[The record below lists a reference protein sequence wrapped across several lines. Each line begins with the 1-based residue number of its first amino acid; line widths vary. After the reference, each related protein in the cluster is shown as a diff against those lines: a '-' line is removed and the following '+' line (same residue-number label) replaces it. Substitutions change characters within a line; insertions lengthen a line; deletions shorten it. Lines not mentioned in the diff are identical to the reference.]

1 MKPNGLACTCP
12 FSSQAAL
19 QFAFLFVQVCLFH
32 LLFLMRSKLQDTKD
46 LRLAQKTLLPLF
58 PHLRPRSTWRLPALA
73 LSPRVDA
80 FACPSGPALWSSYGL
95 GSLGGLGP
103 TPVSSETS
111 WYEQTAVGPP
121 WISNYISPP
130 QRLDPLFFSRNIIA
144 NVCDF

>member
-1 MKPNGLACTCP
+1 
-12 FSSQAAL
+12 
-19 QFAFLFVQVCLFH
+19 
-32 LLFLMRSKLQDTKD
+32 MRSKLQDTKD
-46 LRLAQKTLLPLF
+46 LRLAQKTLLPLSSLISV
-58 PHLRPRSTWRLPALA
+58 PEAPGDYLPLPLA
-73 LSPRVDA
+73 HEWMLCLSQ
-80 FACPSGPALWSSYGL
+80 WSSTLELLGL

-130 QRLDPLFFSRNIIA
+130 QRLDPLFFGRNIIA